1 MTRDFLGVLC
11 VFNNKTKIYKEMTT
25 ASRLT
30 TRTNEGGGRRQKPD
44 TLQKSCWLC
53 STTIIIII
61 ISRHGRSARNNSE
74 NVREMDGNYL
84 QFFSSFSG
92 TLWHTFRASLSL
104 FPHLRNEHK
113 SIICIELCAPNA
125 LN

>member
-1 MTRDFLGVLC
+1 
-11 VFNNKTKIYKEMTT
+11 MTT

-30 TRTNEGGGRRQKPD
+30 TRTNERGGRRQKPD
-44 TLQKSCWLC
+44 TLKEKSCWLC

-61 ISRHGRSARNNSE
+61 ISRHWRSARNNSE

-84 QFFSSFSG
+84 YNFSPFLGHFG
-92 TLWHTFRASLSL
+92 THFERLFL

-113 SIICIELCAPNA
+113 SIICIELRTPNVFEFIIKIVTHII
-125 LN
+125 